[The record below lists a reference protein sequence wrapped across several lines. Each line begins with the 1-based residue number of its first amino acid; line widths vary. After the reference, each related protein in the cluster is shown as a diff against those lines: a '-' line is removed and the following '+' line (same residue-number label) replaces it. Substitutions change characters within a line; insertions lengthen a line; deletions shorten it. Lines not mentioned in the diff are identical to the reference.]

1 MQRPNRGR
9 IDVEAHM
16 VHGKELV
23 WDDTEYD
30 ITDPKIM
37 RALNWYNYNHSKA
50 DAKKFIVKYYKSLNN
65 KDMVKVA
72 KKFDESK
79 LLNSVGWF
87 CDMITNGANLVDED
101 GVIFSKI
108 EDLENNPEKYMP
120 DKPVKTEVK
129 KDKRTISPKDRMK
142 AFHNEYV
149 ITIDVGI
156 EAFVE
161 NGCREP
167 NDFSLYDYLD
177 KLKNA
182 YYNGIIEE
190 FKPLRDELEQ
200 ALEGKDKDLKESY
213 AFLTKPEL
221 KRYLKYVESI
231 TSNIERIKKKRK
243 AEKAKEKKRT
253 GKNKKVVKGKAK
265 KDKTGTRA
273 GKIVKKKTPT
283 AEDGLEQFL

>member
-1 MQRPNRGR
+1 MQRPNLGR

-23 WDDTEYD
+23 WDETEYN
-30 ITDPKIM
+30 ITDPKIV

-50 DAKKFIVKYYKSLNN
+50 DAKKFIVKYYKSLDN
-65 KDMVKVA
+65 KDMVKLA
-72 KKFDESK
+72 KKFDELK
-79 LLNSVGWF
+79 IINSVGWF
-87 CDMITNGANLVDED
+87 CDMLTNGANLIDED

-108 EDLENNPEKYMP
+108 EDLEKNPEKYMP
-120 DKPVKTEVK
+120 DKPVKIEAK

-149 ITIDVGI
+149 IAIDVAI

-161 NGCREP
+161 NGCKEP

-213 AFLTKPEL
+213 TFLTKPEL

-231 TSNIERIKKKRK
+231 ETSVETIKKKRK
-243 AEKAKEKKRT
+243 KEKSKL
-253 GKNKKVVKGKAK
+253 KKKFKGKK
-265 KDKTGTRA
+265 KETKKTV

-283 AEDGLEQFL
+283 TEDGLEQFL